1 MIFYNRSLQNDFL
14 PKERKIVFYKPPI
27 HSNLYM
33 ISLKYRAQVD
43 RKYNYLEKIKGLSWE
58 YIHFIEKFFI

>member
-1 MIFYNRSLQNDFL
+1 MNFYNRSLQNDFL

-27 HSNLYM
+27 HFNLYM

-43 RKYNYLEKIKGLSWE
+43 RKYNYLEKIKGLS
-58 YIHFIEKFFI
+58 